1 MLYYYR
7 MSKFSDLKK
16 ASTSH
21 PTAYA
26 TRQAAL
32 ETRVADAAKVLQEQG
47 IRPTVTR
54 IRAALGGGSPNDISP
69 ALKHWRDSILP
80 TLPAHLQNASNATGK
95 TTSPPQIADL
105 VHELWQRATAAAL
118 VEVRGGA
125 SARQIAARTEEAQS
139 LRTQLATLRDQFQR
153 DALAYGELRARAA
166 RYEAMA
172 REALTRGDASE
183 ARERNLLRDLG
194 AAQQRII
201 ELEAMAEHRARRPN
215 RLRRTPITRKI
226 TRQPKKTRS
235 AAPSKTLPGLRK
247 KTPSSRIRS
256 TQQRHSKRLNR

>member
-1 MLYYYR
+1 MTNP
-7 MSKFSDLKK
+7 SAPKQ
-16 ASTSH
+16 ASAGH
-21 PTAYA
+21 PAAYA

-54 IRAALGGGSPNDISP
+54 IRAALGGGSPNDIAP

-80 TLPAHLQNASNATGK
+80 TLPAHLRNASNEKAK

-125 SARQIAARTEEAQS
+125 SARQVAARTEEAQS

-166 RYEAMA
+166 RYEVMA
-172 REALTRGDASE
+172 REALARGEASE

-194 AAQQRII
+194 AAQQRIA
-201 ELEAMAEHRARRPN
+201 ELEAMAEQRAHPRNSRGHAPV
-215 RLRRTPITRKI
+215 TRKT
-226 TRQPKKTRS
+226 TRPPQKKLP
-235 AAPSKTLPGLRK
+235 AALSKTPTKLRK
-247 KTPSSRIRS
+247 KTPAQRIRS
-256 TQQRHSKRLNR
+256 MRQKRSRRPNR

>member
-1 MLYYYR
+1 MRYYYR
-7 MSKFSDLKK
+7 MSKSSDPKK
-16 ASTSH
+16 ASAGH
-21 PTAYA
+21 PAAYA

-54 IRAALGGGSPNDISP
+54 IRAALGGGSPNDIST

-80 TLPAHLQNASNATGK
+80 TLPAHLQTASNVSGN

-125 SARQIAARTEEAQS
+125 NARQIAARTEEAQS

-153 DALAYGELRARAA
+153 EALAYGELRTRAA

-172 REALTRGDASE
+172 REALARGDASE
-183 ARERNLLRDLG
+183 ARERKLLRDLG

-201 ELEAMAEHRARRPN
+201 ELEAMAEPGTHRHN
-215 RLRRTPITRKI
+215 RLRHTPITRKI
-226 TRQPKKTRS
+226 TRRPKKTRP
-235 AAPSKTLPGLRK
+235 AALSKTLPGLRK
-247 KTPSSRIRS
+247 STPSPRIRS
-256 TQQRHSKRLNR
+256 TRQRHSKRLNR

>member
-7 MSKFSDLKK
+7 MSKSPNPRK
-16 ASTSH
+16 ASAGH
-21 PTAYA
+21 PADYA

-47 IRPTVTR
+47 IHPTVTR
-54 IRAALGGGSPNDISP
+54 IRAALGGGSPNDIAP

-80 TLPAHLQNASNATGK
+80 TLPAHLRNASNEKGK

-125 SARQIAARTEEAQS
+125 TARQIAARTEEAQS

-153 DALAYGELRARAA
+153 EALAYGELRARAA

-172 REALTRGDASE
+172 REALARGDASE

-194 AAQQRII
+194 TAQQRII
-201 ELEAMAEHRARRPN
+201 ELEAMAEQRAHRHNKLHHAPS
-215 RLRRTPITRKI
+215 TRKI
-226 TRQPKKTRS
+226 THRPKKKRPTTL
-235 AAPSKTLPGLRK
+235 SKTPPALRK
-247 KTPSSRIRS
+247 TTLFRR
-256 TQQRHSKRLNR
+256 RKRKDVAAKR

>member
-1 MLYYYR
+1 MTK
-7 MSKFSDLKK
+7 SPEPKQ
-16 ASTSH
+16 ANAGH
-21 PTAYA
+21 PAAYA
-26 TRQAAL
+26 SRQAAF
-32 ETRVADAAKVLQEQG
+32 ETRVADAAKVLQERG

-54 IRAALGGGSPNDISP
+54 IRAALSGGSPNDIAP

-80 TLPAHLQNASNATGK
+80 TLPAHLRNASNEKGK

-125 SARQIAARTEEAQS
+125 TARQIAARTEEAQS

-153 DALAYGELRARAA
+153 EALAYGELRARAA

-172 REALTRGDASE
+172 REALARGDASE

-194 AAQQRII
+194 TAQQRII
-201 ELEAMAEHRARRPN
+201 ELEAMTEQSAHRHNKLHHP
-215 RLRRTPITRKI
+215 PSPRKI
-226 TRQPKKTRS
+226 THRPKKKRP
-235 AAPSKTLPGLRK
+235 AALSKTPPTLRK
-247 KTPSSRIRS
+247 TTPLRR
-256 TQQRHSKRLNR
+256 RKKDVAAKR

>member
-1 MLYYYR
+1 MINP
-7 MSKFSDLKK
+7 SDPKQ
-16 ASTSH
+16 ASARR
-21 PTAYA
+21 PAAYA

-54 IRAALGGGSPNDISP
+54 IRAALGGGSPNDIAP
-69 ALKHWRDSILP
+69 ALKHWRDSVLP
-80 TLPAHLQNASNATGK
+80 TLPAHLRNASNERGK

-125 SARQIAARTEEAQS
+125 SARQVAARTEEAQS

-166 RYEAMA
+166 RYEVMA
-172 REALTRGDASE
+172 REALTRGEASE

-194 AAQQRII
+194 AAQQRIA
-201 ELEAMAEHRARRPN
+201 ELEAMAEQRAHPRTRPRHAPLTRKTTRPAQNRRPTA
-215 RLRRTPITRKI
+215 L
-226 TRQPKKTRS
+226 
-235 AAPSKTLPGLRK
+235 SKTPTKLRN
-247 KTPSSRIRS
+247 KTPQQRIRS
-256 TQQRHSKRLNR
+256 MRQKRSRQPNR

>member
-1 MLYYYR
+1 MINP
-7 MSKFSDLKK
+7 SDPRQ
-16 ASTSH
+16 TSAGH
-21 PTAYA
+21 PAAYA

-54 IRAALGGGSPNDISP
+54 IRAALGGGSPNDIAP

-80 TLPAHLQNASNATGK
+80 TLPAHLRNASNERGK

-125 SARQIAARTEEAQS
+125 SARQVAARTEEAQS
-139 LRTQLATLRDQFQR
+139 LRNQLATLRDQFQR

-166 RYEAMA
+166 RYEVMA
-172 REALTRGDASE
+172 REALARGEASE

-194 AAQQRII
+194 AAQQRIA
-201 ELEAMAEHRARRPN
+201 ELEAMAEQRVHPSTRPRHTPLTRKTTRPAQKRRPTA
-215 RLRRTPITRKI
+215 LVKTPTK
-226 TRQPKKTRS
+226 
-235 AAPSKTLPGLRK
+235 LRK
-247 KTPSSRIRS
+247 KTPQQRIRS
-256 TQQRHSKRLNR
+256 MHQKRSGRPNR